1 MTESEAMQALRV
13 CVARVLD
20 AKRARDL
27 AEEAMDEASLELS
40 EAEDELEAALLFC
53 LHAYQ

>member
-1 MTESEAMQALRV
+1 MTESEAMQALRT
-13 CVARVLD
+13 RVLE

-40 EAEDELEAALLFC
+40 EAEDELEAALLS
-53 LHAYQ
+53 APNPNQ